1 MEACDVVV
9 ACSNMLRVRIY
20 PCFDINN
27 SQCTP
32 GSSAVA
38 SCSSLHDVSVSPRRG
53 RCKHK
58 AYFLCCLSGIFAN
71 DSADTSGL
79 NGGARE
85 KAIYDYSNTTDD
97 TEEYSSASQ
106 DDDGSEQDDYIDDDD
121 NNRDEE

>member
-1 MEACDVVV
+1 
-9 ACSNMLRVRIY
+9 MLRVRIQ
-20 PCFDINN
+20 PVVLTLTTVNVR
-27 SQCTP
+27 Q
-32 GSSAVA
+32 A
-38 SCSSLHDVSVSPRRG
+38 HQ
-53 RCKHK
+53 
-58 AYFLCCLSGIFAN
+58 GIFAN